1 MARSKG
7 HIPNGV
13 RFKNISGLDFRG
25 FCEHHERQG
34 LPRCQGFKVGTKIP
48 CNNHAKKNYDYC
60 SATHDPSI
68 PHIPPSVLDPTEFYL
83 RGRVQGDVVAQ
94 WKDQDIYN
102 WERLDLATPYA
113 LGLDHILEKQCFTYA
128 LSQLNLRKED
138 DDFALATGVLRESVV
153 NEPNNLALTL
163 PSTNRVKGTGVYKFL
178 DDARTGHRDKT
189 FTGYLGEFL
198 KRDVTRRITRNMGI
212 SMKKCQRKLSDEGD
226 TPVLEKLSGQL
237 QKLNRS
243 RNSRPL

>member
-1 MARSKG
+1 M
-7 HIPNGV
+7 
-13 RFKNISGLDFRG
+13 SGRAFPD
-25 FCEHHERQG
+25 
-34 LPRCQGFKVGTKIP
+34 
-48 CNNHAKKNYDYC
+48 AKAS

-94 WKDQDIYN
+94 WKGQDIYN

-113 LGLDHILEKQCFTYA
+113 LDLDHILEKQCFTYA

-138 DDFALATGVLRESVV
+138 DDFALAAVVLRESVV

-163 PSTNRVKGTGVYKFL
+163 SSTNRIKGTGVYKFL

-189 FTGYLGEFL
+189 FTRYLSA
-198 KRDVTRRITRNMGI
+198 KRDGESLNRVVTGRITRNMGI

-237 QKLNRS
+237 QKLYVEMELNRS
-243 RNSRPL
+243 AKSP